1 MGYPNSKPWA
11 NLSTKLSL
19 LFQTFFLFYCICSFW
34 RGIVVVWPL
43 ICLAAD
49 AYACFHSVEI
59 FFSSKCKE
67 DFYVSPSVNP
77 SVRPY
82 IHLAA
87 SPSRTE
93 RFWQSQSCVHKALFY
108 GILAV
113 SQTFLNAIKNFGL
126 WRPPCMVAQPQRTR
140 NWFQRFTIWID
151 FKDLLS
157 GVTNTVNSAIYGTG
171 GTWQLSLLKKNLLN
185 GLGAT
190 SLIKL

>member
-43 ICLAAD
+43 ICLAVD

-93 RFWQSQSCVHKALFY
+93 MFWQSQSCVHKALFY

-113 SQTFLNAIKNFGL
+113 SQNFLNAIKISVSGGHHA
-126 WRPPCMVAQPQRTR
+126 WWHSRKEQE
-140 NWFQRFTIWID
+140 ID

-157 GVTNTVNSAIYGTG
+157 GLISKIYY
-171 GTWQLSLLKKNLLN
+171 LE
-185 GLGAT
+185 
-190 SLIKL
+190 